1 MIKAILACDQAWGI
15 GKSGDLPW
23 PYNADDMN
31 WFKKTTDGNAV
42 VMGKATWDSLP
53 RKPLPNRQNIIV
65 SRMKILGKV
74 DTLSIDEALS
84 KLPHMKKD
92 VWIIGGARL
101 IDGLWDII
109 DELHLSR
116 IEGTY
121 NCDTFL
127 PENKILNDFKLSEV
141 HDSTL
146 YIETWTKK

>member
-31 WFKKTTDGNAV
+31 WFKETTDGNAV